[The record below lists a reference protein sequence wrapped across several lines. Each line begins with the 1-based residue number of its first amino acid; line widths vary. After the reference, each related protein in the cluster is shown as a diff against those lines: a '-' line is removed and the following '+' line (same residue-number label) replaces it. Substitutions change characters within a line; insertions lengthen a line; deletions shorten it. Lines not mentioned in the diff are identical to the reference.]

1 MNPENE
7 AKEEN
12 LEQDGKVTE
21 QLPEQENN
29 QDAPEPSLAAH
40 GSQSMETGQETE
52 PKPESRQPVLPA
64 GAQSGAS
71 AASVPLTQES
81 FQPASFVEETGAK
94 SGKIASFFRKTWVKA
109 VTLVGA
115 AVILFLGGMGSGMA
129 ISNHGGGGHM
139 PPGHGGHMPPG
150 QDGQMAPDGRRGG
163 DLGPCGPRKPG
174 QNAPGGQYDQ
184 MAPDG
189 QNQNGQEP
197 QPPQDNQNQKLQNQQ
212 KQSNSQ
218 NGSGGTSGFQNQ
230 SIAPSNNS

>member
-21 QLPEQENN
+21 RLPEQEND
-29 QDAPEPSLAAH
+29 QDAPEPALAAH
-40 GSQSMETGQETE
+40 GTQSMETEQETE
-52 PKPESRQPVLPA
+52 PKTESRQPVPPA

-71 AASVPLTQES
+71 AVPLTQES
-81 FQPASFVEETGAK
+81 FQPEAFAKETGAET
-94 SGKIASFFRKTWVKA
+94 GKIATFFKKTWVKA

-115 AVILFLGGMGSGMA
+115 AILLFMGGMGSGMA
-129 ISNHGGGGHM
+129 ISNEGPRGHM
-139 PPGHGGHMPPG
+139 PPGHG
-150 QDGQMAPDGRRGG
+150 GQMAPDGRRGG

-197 QPPQDNQNQKLQNQQ
+197 QPPQDNQNQKPQNQQ

-218 NGSGGTSGFQNQ
+218 NGSGGTGDFRNQ
-230 SIAPSNNS
+230 STAPSNNS